1 MSGDGAF
8 AAMQTAIEVV
18 ESQRNLMNNRVDGW
32 TVYLKGAMSQ
42 LADIK
47 VASVPAP
54 VRPPMPTLP
63 DLTVDTGTRPVFS
76 GTAVSIPSPSPT
88 MDDISGYFAG
98 LDSVVIDE
106 MPNAPEAPAIN
117 MPEAPV
123 MVMPSAPVRPSV
135 SGDVAIPVA
144 PVLETPTLDGLV
156 QMPKAYQPNLPAAP
170 DRPQINIDVPMP
182 QAPSLAVQDMGGM
195 RLIPEISVPHMPT
208 APARP
213 DIDMA
218 VQLPG
223 GPVYDLPQL
232 GALKDIPDFVFPTLP
247 DFDGNPPTLDLAT
260 PNVFIDW
267 VEPAYESELMDEL
280 VGWVRTSMQGGTG
293 LPAHVEDALFSRSR
307 DRISAETR
315 RGVQESVASF
325 AARGFDMPPG
335 MLAKQV
341 NVLREQGRNQAAE
354 LNRDILIEATK
365 WEIENIR
372 FAVERGIATEQL
384 LTNLYENAAKRVFEA
399 ARFSAES
406 QITVYNARIGLFNAQ
421 VDSYNALRETFRIK
435 LDRALAVLEVWKV
448 RAQAAQTHN
457 QNVVEI
463 FKAEYIAV
471 QQSVETYKALM
482 DGARVRAAVI
492 EAQLGA
498 YRTDVQA
505 FSEQVGA
512 EKIRVD
518 AQDTR
523 ARAAIASNQNEIEV
537 FKAKLAG
544 QQQEIETFKALMEGA
559 RVRAALIQ
567 SKLDAYR
574 TDVQVY
580 SEGVSAE
587 KVKIDANDSL
597 TRSVLASNQ
606 NAVEIY
612 KAKYAGVQHSV
623 DVFKALMD
631 GARTEA
637 SIVETQFNAYKA
649 DVQAF
654 AERVSAEKTKFDVY
668 ESQVKGETAKAN
680 LFDVQSRTYA
690 STVQAISSKAEVKMR
705 GKQLNL
711 EAARVKLA
719 KFQGDVDI
727 WKAHVDTEMRRSA
740 NEVQTFQAQTEAWR
754 AGAMVNVAHAESVSR
769 FADLQTR
776 TNISFAEM
784 QMTEFNAKMQQAY
797 HQAQIALESAKAMG
811 QYSAQLVAGAM
822 SAINVS
828 AQVQGQG
835 TQTGSYSRQESY
847 SYEGS

>member
-1 MSGDGAF
+1 MSGDGAL

-18 ESQRNLMNNRVDGW
+18 ESQQALMNSRVSDW
-32 TVYLKGAMSQ
+32 TGTLKAAMAQ
-42 LADIK
+42 LSDIK
-47 VASVPAP
+47 VQTIAP
-54 VRPPMPTLP
+54 PTRPPIPTLP
-63 DLTVDTGTRPVFS
+63 DLAVNTGTPPVFS
-76 GTAVSIPSPSPT
+76 GTAASVPEPSPV
-88 MDDISGYFAG
+88 MGDIGRFFVG
-98 LDSVVIDE
+98 LDSVVMDE
-106 MPNAPEAPAIN
+106 LPPAPEAPAIN
-117 MPEAPV
+117 MPQAPV
-123 MVMPSAPVRPSV
+123 LVMPAVPVRPNV
-135 SGDVAIPVA
+135 SGDIALPVA
-144 PVLETPTLDGLV
+144 PVLDTPVLDGLV
-156 QMPKAYQPNLPAAP
+156 AMPAAYQPNLSHAP
-170 DRPQINIDVPMP
+170 ERPLINVDVPMP
-182 QAPSLAVQDMGGM
+182 DSPVQHAPELGGM
-195 RLIPEISVPHMPT
+195 RLIPEIAVPNMPA
-208 APARP
+208 APERP
-213 DIDMA
+213 VIDMK
-218 VQLPG
+218 VDLPG
-223 GPVYDLPQL
+223 APVYDLPQL
-232 GALKDIPDFVFPTLP
+232 GSLKDIPDFVFPVLP

-260 PNVFIDW
+260 PNVFINW
-267 VEPAYESELMDEL
+267 VEPVYESELMDEL

-315 RGVQESVASF
+315 RSVQEAVVSF

-341 NVLREQGRNQAAE
+341 NVAREQGRNQAAE
-354 LNRDILIEATK
+354 LNRDILIEAAK
-365 WEIENIR
+365 WEIDNIR

-384 LTNLYENAAKRVFEA
+384 LTNLYENTAKRVFEA
-399 ARFSAES
+399 ARFAAES
-406 QITVYNARIGLFNAQ
+406 QITVYNARVGLFNAQ
-421 VDSYNALRETFRIK
+421 VDAFNALRETFRIK
-435 LDRALAVLEVWKV
+435 LDRAMAVLEVWKV
-448 RAQAAQTHN
+448 RAEAARSHN

-471 QQSVETYKALM
+471 QQAVETYKAMM
-482 DGARVRAAVI
+482 DGARVRASVI
-492 EAQLGA
+492 EAQLSA
-498 YRTDVQA
+498 YRTNVQA
-505 FSEQVGA
+505 YSEQVGA

-544 QQQEIETFKALMEGA
+544 TQQEIETFRVLMEGA

-567 SKLDAYR
+567 SKLDVYR
-574 TDVQVY
+574 TDVQAY
-580 SEGVSAE
+580 SEGLSAE
-587 KVKIDANDSL
+587 KLKVDANDSL
-597 TRSVLASNQ
+597 TRAVLANNQ
-606 NAVEIY
+606 NAVEVY
-612 KAKYAGVQHSV
+612 KAKFAGVQHQV
-623 DVFKALMD
+623 DIFKALMD

-637 SIVETQFNAYKA
+637 SVVESQFNAYKA

-654 AERVSAEKTKFDVY
+654 AEQVTAQKAKFDVY

-690 STVQAISSKAEVKMR
+690 STVQAVANKADVKIK

-719 KFQGDVDI
+719 EFQGSVEIWRARVD
-727 WKAHVDTEMRRSA
+727 AEMRRSA
-740 NEVQTFQAQTEAWR
+740 NEVQTFQAQSEAWR

-797 HQAQIALESAKAMG
+797 HQAQIAVEAAKAMG

-828 AQVQGQG
+828 AGV
-835 TQTGSYSRQESY
+835 TGSGQQSGAWNRNDNY
-847 SYEGS
+847 SYEGN

>member
-8 AAMQTAIEVV
+8 AAMQTAIDVV
-18 ESQRNLMNNRVDGW
+18 ESQQALMNSRVSDW
-32 TVYLKGAMSQ
+32 TGYLKGAMSQ

-47 VASVPAP
+47 VANIAAP
-54 VRPPMPTLP
+54 TRPPIPTLP
-63 DLTVDTGTRPVFS
+63 DLTVNTGTPPVFS
-76 GTAVSIPSPSPT
+76 GRAASIPEPSPS
-88 MDDISGYFAG
+88 MGDIDRFFAG
-98 LDSVVIDE
+98 LDSVVMDE
-106 MPNAPEAPAIN
+106 LPPAPVSPAIA

-123 MVMPSAPVRPSV
+123 LVMPVAPVRPSV
-135 SGDVAIPVA
+135 SGEITLPTAPTVDR
-144 PVLETPTLDGLV
+144 PVLEGLATMPVAYKPT
-156 QMPKAYQPNLPAAP
+156 LPAAP
-170 DRPQINIDVPMP
+170 DRPLINVDVPMP
-182 QAPSLAVQDMGGM
+182 EAPAQNAPELGGL
-195 RLIPEISVPHMPT
+195 RLIPEIALPNMPS
-208 APARP
+208 APVRP
-213 DIDMA
+213 VIDMT
-218 VQLPG
+218 VELPG
-223 GPVYDLPQL
+223 APGYDLPQL
-232 GALKDIPDFVFPTLP
+232 GQLKDIPDFVFPVLP
-247 DFDGNPPTLDLAT
+247 DFNGNPPTLELAT

-267 VEPAYESELMDEL
+267 VEPAYKSELMDD
-280 VGWVRTSMQGGTG
+280 VVSWVRTSMKGGTG

-315 RGVQESVASF
+315 RGVQEAVSTF

-341 NVLREQGRNQAAE
+341 NVLREQGRSQAAE

-384 LTNLYENAAKRVFEA
+384 LTNLYENTAKRVFEA
-399 ARFSAES
+399 ARFAAES
-406 QITVYNARIGLFNAQ
+406 QITVYNARVGLFNAQ
-421 VDSYNALRETFRIK
+421 VDAFNAVRETFRIK

-448 RAQAAQTHN
+448 RAEAARSHN

-482 DGARVRAAVI
+482 DGARVRASVI

-498 YRTDVQA
+498 FRTDVQA
-505 FSEQVGA
+505 YSEQVGA
-512 EKIRVD
+512 EKVRVD

-523 ARAAIASNQNEIEV
+523 ARAAIASNQNEIEAY
-537 FKAKLAG
+537 KAKLAG
-544 QQQEIETFKALMEGA
+544 TQQEIETFKALMEGA

-567 SKLDAYR
+567 SKLDFYR
-574 TDVQVY
+574 TDVQAF

-587 KVKIDANDSL
+587 KLKVDANDSL
-597 TRSVLASNQ
+597 TRSVLANNQ
-606 NAVEIY
+606 NAVEVY
-612 KAKYAGVQHSV
+612 KAKYAGVQHQV
-623 DVFKALMD
+623 DIFKALMD

-637 SIVETQFNAYKA
+637 SVIETQFNAYKA

-654 AERVSAEKTKFDVY
+654 AEHVGAEKAKFDVY

-680 LFDVQSRTYA
+680 LFDVQSRTWA
-690 STVQAISSKAEVKMR
+690 STVQAVANKADVKMK

-711 EAARVKLA
+711 EAARVRLA
-719 KFQGDVDI
+719 EFQGNSEIWRAKVD
-727 WKAHVDTEMRRSA
+727 AEMRRSA
-740 NEVQTFQAQTEAWR
+740 NEVQTFQAQSEAWR
-754 AGAMVNVAHAESVSR
+754 AGAMVNVAHAESISR

-797 HQAQIALESAKAMG
+797 HQAQIALEAAKAMG

-828 AQVQGQG
+828 AGV
-835 TQTGSYSRQESY
+835 TGSGQQSGAWNRNDNY
-847 SYEGS
+847 SYEGN

>member
-1 MSGDGAF
+1 MSGDGAL

-18 ESQRNLMNNRVDGW
+18 ESQRDLMNNRVNDW
-32 TVYLKGAMSQ
+32 TGYLKSAMGQ
-42 LADIK
+42 LSDIRVADI
-47 VASVPAP
+47 AAP
-54 VRPPMPTLP
+54 TRPPMPTLP
-63 DLTVDTGTRPVFS
+63 DLAVNTGTPPRFS
-76 GTAVSIPSPSPT
+76 GTAASIPEPSPV
-88 MDDISGYFAG
+88 MDDINGYFAG

-106 MPNAPEAPAIN
+106 F
-117 MPEAPV
+117 
-123 MVMPSAPVRPSV
+123 PSAPAAPALSMPDAPSLV
-135 SGDVAIPVA
+135 IPVA
-144 PVLETPTLDGLV
+144 PVRPAVSTSITLPAAPVLDAPTLDGLQ
-156 QMPKAYQPNLPAAP
+156 QMPAGYQSTMPTAP
-170 DRPQINIDVPMP
+170 DRPLIHVDVPMP
-182 QAPSLAVQDMGGM
+182 ASPSQVLPELGGM
-195 RLIPEISVPHMPT
+195 RLVPEIVVPTMPA

-213 DIDMA
+213 FIDME

-223 GPVYDLPQL
+223 APVYDLPQL
-232 GALKDIPDFVFPTLP
+232 RTLKEIPDFEFPVLP
-247 DFDGNPPTLDLAT
+247 DFDGNPPSLELAT
-260 PNVFIDW
+260 PDVFINW
-267 VEPAYESELMDEL
+267 VEPTYKSELMDDL
-280 VGWVRTSMQGGTG
+280 VRWVRTSMNGGTG

-307 DRISAETR
+307 DRITAETR
-315 RGVQESVASF
+315 RGVQEAVSSF

-335 MLAKQV
+335 MLAKQL
-341 NVLREQGRNQAAE
+341 NVVREQGRNQAAE

-384 LTNLYENAAKRVFEA
+384 LTNLYENTAKRLYEA
-399 ARFSAES
+399 ARFAAES

-421 VDSYNALRETFRIK
+421 VDAYNALRETFRVK

-482 DGARVRAAVI
+482 DGARVRASVI

-505 FSEQVGA
+505 YSEQVGA
-512 EKIRVD
+512 EKVKVD

-523 ARAAIASNQNEIEV
+523 SRAVIASNQNETEI

-544 QQQEIETFKALMEGA
+544 VQQEVETFKALMEGA
-559 RVRAALIQ
+559 KVRASLIQ
-567 SKLDAYR
+567 AKLDIYR
-574 TDVQVY
+574 TDVQAY

-587 KVKIDANDSL
+587 KLKIDANDSL

-606 NAVEIY
+606 NAIEIY
-612 KAKYAGVQHSV
+612 KAKYAGVQQSV
-623 DVFKALMD
+623 DIFKALME

-637 SIVETQFNAYKA
+637 SVVETQFNAYRA

-654 AERVSAEKTKFDVY
+654 AEQVSAEKAKFDAY
-668 ESQVKGETAKAN
+668 ESQVKGETAKAT
-680 LFDVQSRTYA
+680 LFDVQSRTFA
-690 STVQAISSKAEVKMR
+690 STVQAIASKADVKMR

-711 EAARVKLA
+711 EAARVKLS
-719 KFQGDVDI
+719 KFQGDTDI
-727 WKAHVDTEMRRSA
+727 WRAKVDAEMRRSA
-740 NEVQTFQAQTEAWR
+740 NEVQTFQAQSEAWR

-776 TNISFAEM
+776 TNISYAEM
-784 QMTEFNAKMQQAY
+784 QMTEFNSKMQQAY
-797 HQAQIALESAKAMG
+797 HQAQIALEAAKAMG

-828 AQVQGQG
+828 AGVQGQG
-835 TQTGSYSRQESY
+835 TQTGTWTRSDNYN
-847 SYEGS
+847 YEGN